1 MDSPAPRDSVT
12 LLDVP
17 AQYPKRNATTTRAL
31 GRWLMRVTGW
41 RFSGSFPDVPK
52 FIISVAPHTSNWDFV
67 VGVMAL
73 WALDIRISFIGKHTL
88 FKGVF
93 GTWLRSL
100 GGIPV
105 DRRKAQGVV
114 GEVVDAFNASE
125 QMIFALAPEGT
136 RQLDK
141 GFKSGFLH
149 MAHGAQVPIV
159 LAYFDFSART
169 ICFGKVF
176 TTTGNVEQ
184 DLQTVLAYY
193 RPVRGKYIKDWQAE
207 NAAHSG

>member
-1 MDSPAPRDSVT
+1 MNKDLPFDI
-12 LLDVP
+12 P
-17 AQYPKRNATTTRAL
+17 AQYPRRNAAITRAI
-31 GRWLMRVTGW
+31 GRWLMRVSGW
-41 RFSGSFPDVPK
+41 RFSGVFPDVPK
-52 FIISVAPHTSNWDFV
+52 LIITVAPHTSNWDFV

-105 DRRKAQGVV
+105 DRNKSHGVV
-114 GEVVDAFNASE
+114 GEVVDAFNASKR
-125 QMIFALAPEGT
+125 MIFALAPEGT
-136 RQLDK
+136 RRLDK
-141 GFKSGFLH
+141 GFRTGFLH

-159 LAYFDFSART
+159 LAYFDFTARA

-176 TTTGNVEQ
+176 TATGDAEG
-184 DLQTVLAYY
+184 DLQKVLDYY
-193 RPVRGKYIKDWQAE
+193 RPVRGKYTKDWQQARVG
-207 NAAHSG
+207 N